1 MKKAMAALGIALWL
15 VASAGAEPSLE
26 EADLFARWEH
36 YGKKQG
42 MPEEKTLCVAADG
55 QRTWAGTEKGAVLFE
70 GGEIR
75 KIYGAADGLPEPTA
89 ILSIAVDPRT
99 GDVWLG
105 MMSGLARISGGLVT
119 DVFTQLNSG
128 LANNVVYALALD
140 GSAVWAATAGGAS
153 RYDPVTKSWEIFD
166 INNTLMHEPWTYSIT
181 AGGDGAIYIGVWGGG
196 IVVRDPN
203 GVFRE
208 YRDPD
213 GELEIDRVR
222 DDGLV
227 HDVTSAVA
235 VSGNIMWAGT
245 YFGLSRYDGR
255 HWKSYSTRDSGIA
268 SDFINFQQAVGEN
281 LWIATDRGFSRFNS
295 ETWHTWRQP
304 REEAAFELVHTGR
317 EWEPER
323 PPEVRTNPG
332 RMSNKEYV
340 ELARKQPAGNMVYG
354 IDMNGGDV
362 WLATATGVYRGIAK
376 AGATQAEE

>member
-1 MKKAMAALGIALWL
+1 MKKAIAALGIALWF
-15 VASAGAEPSLE
+15 VASADAEPSLDK
-26 EADLFARWEH
+26 ADLFGRWEH
-36 YGKKQG
+36 YGKEEG
-42 MPEEKTLCVAADG
+42 MPGEKTLCVATDG
-55 QRTWAGTEKGAVLFE
+55 QRTWAGTEKGAVLIEE
-70 GGEIR
+70 GRIQ
-75 KIYGAADGLPEPTA
+75 KIYGAVDGLPEPA
-89 ILSIAVDPRT
+89 VIVSIVVDSRS

-105 MMSGLARISGGLVT
+105 MMSGLARISGGVVT

-140 GSAVWAATAGGAS
+140 GSAVWVATAGGAS
-153 RYDPVTKSWEIFD
+153 RYDPIAKSWEIFD

-181 AGGDGAIYIGVWGGG
+181 AGGEGTIYIAVWGGG
-196 IVVRDPN
+196 VVVRDPK
-203 GVFRE
+203 GIFRE

-227 HDVTSAVA
+227 HDVTSAIA

-255 HWKSYSTRDSGIA
+255 RWKSYSTRDSGIA
-268 SDFINFQQAVGEN
+268 SNFINFQQAVGEN

-304 REEAAFELVHTGR
+304 SEKAAFELVHTGG
-317 EWEPER
+317 EWEPEPSR
-323 PPEVRTNPG
+323 ELHTNAR
-332 RMSNKEYV
+332 RMSNREYV

-354 IDMNGGDV
+354 LDVDGGDV
-362 WLATATGVYRGIAK
+362 WLATATGVYRGIARES
-376 AGATQAEE
+376 AATAEE